1 MQVLT
6 QFDIQKPK
14 AITSK
19 EIELLLYFLRPQ
31 IDDANREYIK
41 VLVQKQAQKQ
51 AQKQINWELFI
62 KTAYRHGVAP
72 LLYSRIN
79 NICPECIPKNILK
92 KLRSIFNT
100 NVQHNLFMT
109 GELVKILSLLQKQ
122 NITAFPYKG
131 PVLATSIYGN
141 VALRRFCDLDIMV
154 QPEDIFA
161 VKDLLISQ
169 GYRPK
174 QQMNR
179 AQEIAY
185 LRSKNQHTYDFIDD
199 RKKILIEV
207 HWRLGPKVFTDI
219 EPKYFWQNLQP
230 ISLGGI
236 TALNLPPEDY
246 LPILCVHGSRH
257 IWTKLAWLCDV
268 ATLIHNNPNLNWEK
282 AIQNS
287 ENWGCQRILLLGLAL
302 VENLFE
308 VSLPKEICQ
317 QVKTDR
323 IIERII
329 PLVYV
334 QLFDEVRTSE
344 KFLGRTFYHIQ
355 TRERLQDKFLYL
367 QSFIH
372 WFKSRSMGF
381 SI

>member
-6 QFDIQKPK
+6 RFDIQKPK
-14 AITSK
+14 IPNIAL
-19 EIELLLYFLRPQ
+19 EQELLLYCLRPQ
-31 IDDANREYIK
+31 IDNANGQNIK
-41 VLVQKQAQKQ
+41 ALVEKQPQKE
-51 AQKQINWELFI
+51 INWELFI

-79 NICPECIPKNILK
+79 NICPGCIPEHILRE
-92 KLRSIFNT
+92 LRSIFHV

-109 GELVKILSLLQKQ
+109 GELVKILSLIQKQ
-122 NITAFPYKG
+122 NITVFPYKG
-131 PVLATSIYGN
+131 PVLASSIYSN
-141 VALRRFCDLDIMV
+141 VGVRRFCDLDIMV
-154 QPEDIFA
+154 ESKDIFA

-174 QQMNR
+174 QKMNR
-179 AQEIAY
+179 VQENAY
-185 LRSKNQHTYDFIDD
+185 LRSINQHTYDFIHD

-207 HWRLGPKVFTDI
+207 HWRLGPKVFTEI
-219 EPKYFWQNLQP
+219 EPKHFWQDLQP
-230 ISLGGI
+230 YTLGGI
-236 TALNLPPEDY
+236 TVLNLPPEDY

-257 IWTKLAWLCDV
+257 IWMKLAWLCDV
-268 ATLIHNNPNLNWEK
+268 ATLIYNNPNLNWK
-282 AIQNS
+282 KVIQNS
-287 ENWGCQRILLLGLAL
+287 ESWECKRILFVALSL

-308 VSLPKEICQ
+308 VKLPEEISQ
-317 QVKTDR
+317 QIKNDR

-334 QLFDEVRTSE
+334 QLFDKVRTSE
-344 KFLGRTFYHIQ
+344 KFLGRTFYHLQ
-355 TRERLQDKFLYL
+355 TRERLKDKFLYL

-372 WFKSRSMGF
+372 WFKSTTMGF